1 MLKDL
6 AKPEG
11 NTFLVAGWEHGEDAA
26 LWEIDARRLGILT
39 VDFITPV
46 VDDPFAFGQIAAANS
61 LSDVF
66 AMGGRPLVALNVVGF
81 PVNCQPLSVLK
92 EILRG
97 GQERVLSAGALVAG
111 GHSVDDEEPKYGLVV
126 YGEVE
131 RDRIWKVTGA
141 KEGDVLILT
150 KPLGTGMIIT
160 ALQAEMAQEEEI
172 EEAIDSMRKLN
183 DLPLKLSEDLLK
195 EVHAC
200 TDVTGFGLAGH
211 LLDMLSQRSLD
222 VLLDLEKIPILK
234 GALEKAEMGL
244 VPAGTYR
251 NRELYEPKLEGL
263 ESLSLPM
270 ADILFDAQT
279 SGGLL
284 LAVPEH
290 DAEQFCE
297 ECRKAG
303 FVKASPIGKFVKGQ
317 GRVILSHNR

>member
-1 MLKDL
+1 M
-6 AKPEG
+6 
-11 NTFLVAGWEHGEDAA
+11 VAGWEHGEDAA
-26 LWEIDARRLGILT
+26 VWEIDERRLGILT

-81 PVNCQPLSVLK
+81 PVNCQPLDVLK

-97 GQERVLSAGALVAG
+97 GQERVMAAGALLAG

-141 KEGDVLILT
+141 REGDVLILT
-150 KPLGTGMIIT
+150 QPLGTGMIIT

-172 EEAIDSMRKLN
+172 KEAVESMGTLN
-183 DLPLKLSEDLLK
+183 DLPLKLSDDLLTQ
-195 EVHAC
+195 VHAC

-211 LLDMLSQRSLD
+211 LLDMLSESSLD
-222 VLLDLEKIPILK
+222 VLLEPEKIPILE
-234 GALEKAEMGL
+234 GALEKANMGL

-251 NRELYEPKLEGL
+251 NRELYEPRVEGLEGL
-263 ESLSLPM
+263 SLPL
-270 ADILFDAQT
+270 ADVLFDAQT

-290 DAEQFCE
+290 VAEGFCR
-297 ECRKAG
+297 ECQKAG
-303 FVKASPIGKFVKGQ
+303 FVKASPIGRFVKGQ
-317 GRVILSHNR
+317 GKVKLKHHR